1 MRDIPFRNRL
11 NTRLTLLIL
20 AVVAVLALATAVLV
34 VRGFN
39 LSQQGVEALLQGD
52 IDPEA
57 VPEVSAIISST
68 LINLIA
74 IFLFT
79 MVGAALF
86 SRTLLTEP
94 IAQLVRGTRELAS
107 GNLGVTLPVTSSSE
121 LGMLAENFNQMS
133 LALAESRD
141 LLEQRV
147 SERTSDLQA
156 LLELSNSTALSLELL
171 PLLAEI
177 LERLGDA
184 VGAEAVTVFETTPDG
199 LLAEVA
205 HRGER
210 RHRDSDTAAAALA
223 GRSAQ
228 HGTADGALL
237 TLPLVVRDTAVGAL
251 QLEHR
256 SELHFNED
264 RTRLATA
271 FANQVAVALENTHLY
286 EQALEKAAY
295 DERQHLARELHD
307 SVSQALYAIL
317 LGTHTA
323 QRQLE
328 RSPAKASE
336 ALHYVESLA
345 QAGIA
350 EMRALIFEL
359 RPESL
364 EEEGLVGVL
373 RKQLDAMEHR
383 HGLEISMRLPDEP
396 DLPFASKQ
404 VLFRVAQEA
413 LHNIVKHAR
422 ASNVRLELVRE
433 GSALRLSVSDDGVGF
448 DPHGD
453 NGAPGHLGLTSMRE
467 RLTAVAG
474 NLDIAS
480 RPGDGTTVTATL
492 PLRASAAGATGA
504 EGAA

>member
-20 AVVAVLALATAVLV
+20 AVVAVLALASAVLV

-39 LSQQGVEALLQGD
+39 LSQAGLDALAQGELA
-52 IDPEA
+52 PEA
-57 VPEVSAIISST
+57 IPEVSAIISST
-68 LINLIA
+68 LINLVA

-79 MVGAALF
+79 LVGAALF

-107 GNLGVTLPVTSSSE
+107 GNLGVTLPVTASSE
-121 LGMLAENFNQMS
+121 LGLLAENFNQMS
-133 LALAESRD
+133 LALAEAREM
-141 LLEQRV
+141 LEQRV

-177 LERLGDA
+177 LERLSAA
-184 VGAEAVTVFETTPDG
+184 VGAHSAVVYEVTPDG
-199 LLAEVA
+199 APAEVA
-205 HRGER
+205 SRGER
-210 RHRDSDTAAAALA
+210 RTAGSEAAAEALA
-223 GRSAQ
+223 LRKPQSRS
-228 HGTADGALL
+228 GDGALL
-237 TLPLVVRDTAVGAL
+237 GLPLVVRDTVVGAL
-251 QLEHR
+251 QLEHP
-256 SELHFNED
+256 SPEHFNDD
-264 RTRLATA
+264 RVRLATA

-328 RSPAKASE
+328 RAPAKASD
-336 ALHYVESLA
+336 ALTYVESLA

-373 RKQLDAMEHR
+373 RKQLDAMERR
-383 HGLEISMRLPDEP
+383 HGLEISLRLPEEP
-396 DLPFASKQ
+396 ELPFASKQ

-413 LHNIVKHAR
+413 LHNIVKHAG
-422 ASNVRLELVRE
+422 ASKVRLELVPE
-433 GSALRLSVSDDGVGF
+433 GGRLRLTVSDDGVGF
-448 DPHGD
+448 EPDGD

-467 RLTAVAG
+467 RLAVVAG
-474 NLDIAS
+474 SLQIHSN
-480 RPGDGTTVTATL
+480 PGAGTTVTATL
-492 PLRASAAGATGA
+492 PLRSP
-504 EGAA
+504 EGAS

>member
-1 MRDIPFRNRL
+1 MRDIPFHHRL

-39 LSQQGVEALLQGD
+39 LSQQGVTALAQGD
-52 IDPEA
+52 LDPGSI
-57 VPEVSAIISST
+57 PEPSTIISST

-107 GNLGVTLPVTSSSE
+107 GNLGVTLPVTASSE
-121 LGMLAENFNQMS
+121 LGLLAENFNQMS
-133 LALAESRD
+133 IALAEARD

-147 SERTSDLQA
+147 EERTGDLQA

-171 PLLAEI
+171 PLLNEI
-177 LERLGDA
+177 LERLIGTIGAQA
-184 VGAEAVTVFETTPDG
+184 VVVYEAGPDG
-199 LLAEVA
+199 ALTQLAE
-205 HRGER
+205 RGER
-210 RHRDSDTAAAALA
+210 RGGGREVAAAALA

-228 HGTADGALL
+228 SRSDRDGSLL
-237 TLPLVVRDTAVGAL
+237 GLPLVVRDAVVGAL
-251 QLEHR
+251 LIEHPA
-256 SELHFNED
+256 EAYFDDD
-264 RTRLATA
+264 RARLATA

-328 RSPAKASE
+328 RAPAQAAE
-336 ALHYVESLA
+336 ALNYVESLA
-345 QAGIA
+345 SAGIA

-373 RKQLDAMEHR
+373 RKQLDAMESR
-383 HGLEISMRLPDEP
+383 HGLETSLRLPEEP
-396 DLPFASKQ
+396 ELPFAGKQ

-422 ASNVRLELVRE
+422 ATRVRLELSTEAGR
-433 GSALRLSVSDDGVGF
+433 LRLSVSDDGVGF
-448 DPHGD
+448 DTGASET
-453 NGAPGHLGLTSMRE
+453 APGHLGLTSMRE
-467 RLTAVAG
+467 RLAGVAG
-474 NLDIAS
+474 TLSIDS
-480 RPGDGTTVTATL
+480 EPGRGTTVTATL
-492 PLRASAAGATGA
+492 PLRPDGR
-504 EGAA
+504 EGAPT

>member
-1 MRDIPFRNRL
+1 MRAIPFLNRL

-20 AVVAVLALATAVLV
+20 AVVAVLAFATAVLL

-39 LSQQGVEALLQGD
+39 LSQQGVEALAQGD
-52 IDPEA
+52 ILDPEA
-57 VPEVSAIISST
+57 IPEVSTIISST

-107 GNLGVTLPVTSSSE
+107 GNLGVTLPITASSE
-121 LGMLAENFNQMS
+121 LGLLAENFNQMS
-133 LALAESRD
+133 LALAEARE

-147 SERTSDLQA
+147 QERTSDLRA

-171 PLLAEI
+171 PLLNEI
-177 LERLGDA
+177 LERLMGA
-184 VGAEAVTVFETTPDG
+184 VGAQSVVVYEADPDG
-199 LLAEVA
+199 ALAELA
-205 HRGER
+205 SRGER
-210 RHRDSDTAAAALA
+210 RTVGNDAAAAALA
-223 GRSAQ
+223 SRKAESRN
-228 HGTADGALL
+228 DEGALL
-237 TLPLVVRDTAVGAL
+237 ALPLVVRDAVLGAL
-251 QLEHR
+251 QIEHAAGD
-256 SELHFNED
+256 HFSDD
-264 RTRLATA
+264 RVRLATA
-271 FANQVAVALENTHLY
+271 FANQVAVALENTYLY

-295 DERQHLARELHD
+295 GERQHLARELHD

-323 QRQLE
+323 QRQLG
-328 RSPAKASE
+328 RAPDKASE
-336 ALHYVESLA
+336 ALTYVESLA

-373 RKQLDAMEHR
+373 RKQLDAMESR
-383 HGLEISMRLPDEP
+383 HGLETSLRLPDEP

-422 ASNVRLELVRE
+422 ASKVRLELVAE
-433 GSALRLSVSDDGVGF
+433 QGLLRLSVDDDGVGF
-448 DPHGD
+448 DTD
-453 NGAPGHLGLTSMRE
+453 TSAAAPGHLGLTSMRE
-467 RLTAVAG
+467 RLAAVAG
-474 NLDIAS
+474 TLTIDS
-480 RPGDGTTVTATL
+480 DPGVGTNVTATL
-492 PLRASAAGATGA
+492 PLRSREQRQ
-504 EGAA
+504 EGVP